1 VGVNDLQVGMVLLP
15 DDLDMDLGYSALI
28 AQSSDSIKR
37 LAEGVGLWAKLKVL
51 GSGPSFFTPLG
62 NPPSIQVPF
71 A

>member
-37 LAEGVGLWAKLKVL
+37 LAEGVGLWAKFFYS
-51 GSGPSFFTPLG
+51 SG
-62 NPPSIQVPF
+62 
-71 A
+71 